1 MTDGDGDAAPSMTT
15 PVTEQTPEP
24 TTTARPT
31 RRVFRPA
38 RVASRLSGD
47 EAEREGRI
55 VRIAFARLGT
65 EAARVFLNTP
75 HEGLGG
81 RPLDL
86 ATSSA
91 DGAAAVEQAIAAM
104 PQAVKVTPPR
114 A

>member
-1 MTDGDGDAAPSMTT
+1 MTG
-15 PVTEQTPEP
+15 PVTQNVASAVPPPAEEP
-24 TTTARPT
+24 TSSRPAR
-31 RRVFRPA
+31 RMFRPA

-75 HEGLGG
+75 HEALGG

-91 DGAAAVEQAIAAM
+91 EGAAAVEQAIAAM
-104 PQAVKVTPPR
+104 PQADPIAPSR

>member
-1 MTDGDGDAAPSMTT
+1 MTG
-15 PVTEQTPEP
+15 PVTQNIGSTEPSPTEEP
-24 TTTARPT
+24 TSSRPS
-31 RRVFRPA
+31 RRMFRPA

-75 HEGLGG
+75 HEALGG

-91 DGAAAVEQAIAAM
+91 EGAAAVEQAIAAM
-104 PQAVKVTPPR
+104 PQADPIAPSR

>member
-1 MTDGDGDAAPSMTT
+1 M
-15 PVTEQTPEP
+15 
-24 TTTARPT
+24 
-31 RRVFRPA
+31 FRPA

-75 HEGLGG
+75 HEVLGG

-91 DGAAAVEQAIAAM
+91 EGAAAVEQAIASM
-104 PQAVKVTPPR
+104 PQADPIAPSR

>member
-1 MTDGDGDAAPSMTT
+1 MTDPVAQNVPSS
-15 PVTEQTPEP
+15 TEEP
-24 TTTARPT
+24 KSSRPAR
-31 RRVFRPA
+31 RMFRPA

-75 HEGLGG
+75 HEALGG

-86 ATSSA
+86 ATSSGE
-91 DGAAAVEQAIAAM
+91 GAAAVEQAIAAM
-104 PQAVKVTPPR
+104 PQADPIAPSR